1 MTLKYIYHSCFIAE
15 DDNAIL
21 VFDYWKDTPDELL
34 GRTLLRTQKQI
45 YFIVSHFHEDHY
57 NESILKW
64 RNTNGKDP
72 IYLISYDTV
81 KRRHIDKK
89 QPAAILHPGEHYED
103 NFVKLQAYRSTD
115 VGISIL
121 VTLNDGTTLFHTG
134 DLNNWYFPE
143 DYSEHIKITADE
155 MEGMYL
161 SIIKNIYTDIKEID
175 HVMFPVDPRLGK
187 EAMRGPIQWL
197 SKIET
202 KHFYPMHYWEDKEF
216 VAKNIEAIKEIF
228 PKVDFVI

>member
-1 MTLKYIYHSCFIAE
+1 MTIKYIHHSCFVVE
-15 DDNAIL
+15 NDDAVL

-34 GRTLLRTQKQI
+34 GRTLFQTDKQI
-45 YFIVSHFHEDHY
+45 YFIVSHFHEDHF
-57 NESILKW
+57 NPDILNW
-64 RNTNGKDP
+64 CHTNGKDP

-81 KRRHIDKK
+81 KRRHINKNL
-89 QPAAILHPGEHYED
+89 PAAILHPGENYQDEIL
-103 NFVKLQAYRSTD
+103 KLHAYRSTD

-121 VTLNDGTTLFHTG
+121 VTLSDGTTIFHTG

-143 DYSEHIKITADE
+143 DDGEHLKITADE

-197 SKIET
+197 SKIDT
-202 KHFYPMHYWEDKEF
+202 KHFYPMHFWEDKDF
-216 VAKNIEAIKEIF
+216 VASNIKAIKEIF
-228 PKVDFVI
+228 PKVDFVF